1 MTADTFKTTVCVH
14 LDAMYRVA
22 LALCGNG
29 ADAADAVQNAAI
41 NLWEKRR
48 RLDGVANMQPYCV
61 GAARNAALTLIAR
74 RHPADSID
82 TAPPP
87 PDYTT
92 PESRLENADAANLV
106 VALMDTLPARQRT
119 VLAMRDVE
127 GLEMNEIEKLTG
139 LTAQNIRVL
148 LCRARATIRKH
159 FTK

>member
-29 ADAADAVQNAAI
+29 ADAVQNAAM

-48 RLDGVANMQPYCV
+48 RLDGVANMQAYCV
-61 GAARNAALTLIAR
+61 GTARNAALTLIAR

-82 TAPPP
+82 TATPT
-87 PDYTT
+87 PDYAT
-92 PESRLENADAANLV
+92 PESRLENADAANIV
-106 VALMDTLPARQRT
+106 VALMHTLPAQQRT

-139 LTAQNIRVL
+139 LTSQNIRVL